1 MLHRVVGRADH
12 TLTTHPVI
20 TFAKLNN
27 DEPAGVHEVSV
38 WRKHSL
44 VL

>member
-1 MLHRVVGRADH
+1 MLHHVVGRADH